1 MSCTSWQDL
10 LDETPLSAIDRAR
23 QADLEVHAAG
33 CRTCAQRL
41 ATERLLSGAWAG
53 ERRLQP
59 SRSLQAALLAV
70 PRQEKRGRFL
80 SLWAVPVSALAIG
93 LLAWLAP
100 DVLQRQR
107 AQIDLPAAPAAGEP
121 VAAPAT
127 AAAVAGQVAPTASP
141 MVADRPARAP
151 AFGSGREPAPQAVA
165 GSTAPPG
172 AAATPPPAVPG
183 LGSAGRGDAP
193 RTDRSPHATPTA
205 ADMGAS
211 KAATGPGPTEPDPG
225 STSDPGGDEP
235 IGTAAP
241 EVTPGGGAGL
251 RPGPGETATPEQG
264 PSERPVP
271 PGVTSTPR
279 DRGAT
284 VVPSTPTTAAGTA
297 APGIQPS
304 PSETPTPTAAVTETV
319 TPTPTP
325 TAP

>member
-23 QADLEVHAAG
+23 RADLEVHAAG

-41 ATERLLSGAWAG
+41 ATELLLSGAWAG

-70 PRQEKRGRFL
+70 PRQEKRGRVL

-107 AQIDLPAAPAAGEP
+107 AQIDLPAAPAAGAP

-127 AAAVAGQVAPTASP
+127 ATAVAGQVAPKSSP
-141 MVADRPARAP
+141 MAADRPARA
-151 AFGSGREPAPQAVA
+151 FGSGRAPAPQAVA
-165 GSTAPPG
+165 GSTAPPA
-172 AAATPPPAVPG
+172 AAATPLPAVPG

-193 RTDRSPHATPTA
+193 RPDRSPHATPTA
-205 ADMGAS
+205 ADMSTS

-241 EVTPGGGAGL
+241 QVTPGAGL

-271 PGVTSTPR
+271 PGVTSTPG